1 MLERGSEEQE
11 CSLEEKRSSSRVGYM
26 EAILACLLY
35 GGNTIAGRLVAPQV
49 PPAALSMIR
58 GMLGLL
64 VLAPFLWQK
73 RKIVRLEKG
82 DIWRLGLL
90 GLMGISC
97 AYITFAWALKNT
109 TAVNAAIIFATFPAV
124 TLALLALFWR
134 VRPKAS
140 QMGGVVIA
148 FVGLLL
154 VILKGS
160 LTRLL
165 TLSFHPADGLLL
177 LNVLAVALNNIWGQ
191 SLMRRYPPLIVA
203 GYSLLF
209 GTLGLLPWGLWE
221 MVSYGWHLSFT
232 GWLLVLYMGLII
244 SGCGVLLN
252 FEAVHRIGSGPV
264 AIFNNLNPIFAIIL
278 AALLLKEPLFPYHVV
293 GIFLVLTGVT
303 LSLWAD
309 LTQDEKYQAKRS
321 SRRHPCPK
329 RSCCEG

>member
-1 MLERGSEEQE
+1 MLRRAEEQG
-11 CSLEEKRSSSRVGYM
+11 CRLEEERSFSRIGYM
-26 EAILACLLY
+26 EAILVCLLY
-35 GGNTIAGRLVAPQV
+35 GGNTIVGRLIAPQV

-58 GMLGLL
+58 GILGLL
-64 VLAPFLWQK
+64 VLAPFLWKQRRAVK
-73 RKIVRLEKG
+73 LNKG
-82 DIWRLGLL
+82 DIWRLALL
-90 GLMGISC
+90 GLTGISC
-97 AYITFAWALKNT
+97 AYTTFAWALKTN

-124 TLALLALFWR
+124 TLALLALFWG

-140 QMGGVVIA
+140 QMAGVVIA

-165 TLSFHPADGLLL
+165 TLSFQPADGLML

-191 SLMRRYPPLIVA
+191 SLMRRYPPLLVA
-203 GYSLLF
+203 GYTLFF
-209 GTLGLLPWGLWE
+209 GTLGLLPWGLWDIIR
-221 MVSYGWHLSFT
+221 YGWHLSFEE
-232 GWLLVLYMGLII
+232 WLLVLYMGVII

-264 AIFNNLNPIFAIIL
+264 AIFNNLNPIFSIIL
-278 AALLLKEPLFPYHVV
+278 AAILLKEPLFPYHGI

-303 LSLWAD
+303 LSLRAD
-309 LTQDEKYQAKRS
+309 LTQIENYPARRS

-329 RSCCEG
+329 QSY